1 MMSLEQIRASV
12 KSQMDAWQAMA
23 QAFEK
28 QMNLGKREAFDR
40 LEQQKQIFREGL
52 DRLRS
57 EAERSRG
64 MIESQ
69 RQALTTA
76 FDELRVQLSLGRAET
91 RDLFTAQQK
100 ALQEAISKVDREL
113 NRNLESLTDT
123 VGEGYVR
130 WVDTVKAEYEAASAH
145 FAETQARQRENW
157 QAARQTF
164 EKQLEIYHNQLA
176 EAQKQAVEQAQ
187 RIQGTLAA
195 GMDHLRDS
203 FTRLFQ
209 VSGKDGEK

>member
-1 MMSLEQIRASV
+1 MMSLDQIRASV

-23 QAFEK
+23 RAFEV
-28 QMNLGKREAFDR
+28 QMNLGRREAIDR

-52 DRLRS
+52 DRLKS

-64 MIESQ
+64 MVETQ

-76 FDELRVQLSLGRAET
+76 FDELKVQLSLGRAES

-100 ALQEAISKVDREL
+100 ALQDSISKLDKEL
-113 NRNLESLTDT
+113 NRNLETLTDT

-145 FAETQARQRENW
+145 FAETQARQKENW
-157 QAARQTF
+157 QAARETF
-164 EKQLEIYHNQLA
+164 EKQLENYHRQLS
-176 EAQKQAVEQAQ
+176 EAQKQAVEQAHH
-187 RIQGTLAA
+187 IQSTLAT
-195 GMDHLRDS
+195 GMDNLRES

-209 VSGKDGEK
+209 ISGKDGDK

>member
-23 QAFEK
+23 QAFEM
-28 QMNLGKREAFDR
+28 QMNLGRREAIDR
-40 LEQQKQIFREGL
+40 LEQQKQAFREGL
-52 DRLRS
+52 DRLKA

-64 MIESQ
+64 MVESQ

-76 FDELRVQLSLGRAET
+76 FDELKVQLSLGRAET
-91 RDLFTAQQK
+91 RDLITAQQK
-100 ALQEAISKVDREL
+100 ALQDSISRLDREL
-113 NRNLESLTDT
+113 NRNLDTLTDT

-145 FAETQARQRENW
+145 FAETHARQKENW

-164 EKQLEIYHNQLA
+164 EKQLEHYHRQLS

-187 RIQGTLAA
+187 HIQNTLAT
-195 GMDHLRDS
+195 GMDNLRES

-209 VSGKDGEK
+209 ISGKDGEK